1 MLYAADHT
9 VCHCASL
16 CRAAQEGH
24 AAAKRR
30 LAASQ
35 AAIRAHA
42 EELAQAAAAEQER
55 RRQALTSLKSNID
68 EVRENVGQKAD
79 RFRCAKMQLIV
90 FVQSDISLCA
100 ERSNAWNAESAWC

>member
-1 MLYAADHT
+1 MYN
-9 VCHCASL
+9 
-16 CRAAQEGH
+16 CRAAESGH

-35 AAIRAHA
+35 AAIRSHA

-55 RRQALTSLKSNID
+55 RRQALLSLKSKID

-79 RFRCAKMQLIV
+79 RFRCGTVLI
-90 FVQSDISLCA
+90 
-100 ERSNAWNAESAWC
+100 